1 VINSDTVK
9 NKYTGNGS
17 LLEYPVTF
25 PFSSD
30 DNLSV
35 YVSINAVEA
44 LYTLGTH
51 YSVSINSDKSGGAV
65 TFNNVGLVPKNCTI
79 AILLNFAKTQDV
91 TLTSTATVST
101 SDLEAGLDKTV
112 QLVQMA
118 FERISRCVTVGPTSA
133 KASDELTL
141 ATILD
146 AVESRAN
153 DAAAAAT
160 AAQVAEGRAATAAE
174 TALSEVGIGSVRK
187 VWTLAATIASGA
199 SITLPDNMSYIV
211 GREQLHIFI
220 GGVHWEPGFQYE
232 EVGKLDSTSTQ
243 IKALIP
249 IDIGETVSI
258 WANSM
263 GCQASTLEAANAA
276 LIAASNAAIMASNAA
291 ASVSDA
297 SILVSSA
304 AVYASNAAK
313 SAALAA
319 SYDGTI
325 RFGTEILTG
334 SIASN
339 ATYTLPNSLSYVVGD
354 KRLHIYLG
362 GCLCDPGDDG
372 YYNEIGSPGEF
383 STSIRILVATEPGW
397 TIRAEVV

>member
-1 VINSDTVK
+1 MINSDTVK

-51 YSVSINSDKSGGAV
+51 YSVSINSDKSGGTV

-249 IDIGETVSI
+249 IDIGETVSV

-263 GCQASTLEAANAA
+263 GCQASTLTAANTAEMAA
-276 LIAASNAAIMASNAA
+276 LSASHMASNSSISASNSALYASNAAI
-291 ASVSDA
+291 
-297 SILVSSA
+297 SA
-304 AVYASNAAK
+304 AK
-313 SAALAA
+313 AA
-319 SYDGTI
+319 SYTSVTIGEETLSSVINPGTT
-325 RFGTEILTG
+325 FTLPG
-334 SIASN
+334 SI
-339 ATYTLPNSLSYVVGD
+339 SYIVGNN
-354 KRLHIYLG
+354 RLHIYLG
-362 GCLCDPGDDG
+362 GVLCSKGVNG
-372 YYNEIGSPGEF
+372 YYSEVGNNGSVSTEILIQSE
-383 STSIRILVATEPGW
+383 TKAGW
-397 TIRAEVV
+397 TIRAEVI